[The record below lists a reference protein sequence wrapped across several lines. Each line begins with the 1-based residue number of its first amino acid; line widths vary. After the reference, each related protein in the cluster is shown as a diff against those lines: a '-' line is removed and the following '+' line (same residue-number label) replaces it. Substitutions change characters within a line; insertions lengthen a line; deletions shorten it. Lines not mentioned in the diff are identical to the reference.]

1 MKKLNLV
8 IIFLLLLLTTFT
20 LDIKQ
25 AKAIKIGLQT
35 NVQTSSVGISTKG
48 GIFDGVTG
56 RQIIELKPLKPYI
69 LVNQDNK
76 LGLSV
81 NGQVVSLG
89 TNFIVIKTHSAGFVS
104 AKRKWY
110 RGEIYVYNNYSGAI
124 VINNLT
130 LEEYLLGVVPCE
142 MPRSWNVEAH
152 KAQAIAARSYAIAN
166 LGKRRKYG
174 YDLKDTPEDQAY
186 GGASSESLRTSQ
198 AVMDTYGQVLVQ
210 GNKVIKAFYC
220 ASAGGYTVNSG
231 DVWMR
236 DLPYLKSVPS
246 FDGSVRKMG
255 HGIGM
260 SQYGANRMA
269 GMGYNAYQI
278 LGYFYKDV
286 QLYRIG
292 LNM

>member
-1 MKKLNLV
+1 MRKLNLLV
-8 IIFLLLLLTTFT
+8 FFICLIALTFLV
-20 LDIKQ
+20 DINQ

-35 NVQTSSVGISTKG
+35 NVKSSSVGISAKG
-48 GIFDGVTG
+48 GIYDGYSG
-56 RQIIELKPLKPYI
+56 RLIMELTPLKAYM
-69 LVNQDNK
+69 LSKQNGT
-76 LGLSV
+76 LCLSV
-81 NGQVVSLG
+81 NGETLSLG
-89 TNFIVIKTHSAGFVS
+89 TNFVVIKTHGQGFVS

-110 RGEIYVYNNYSGAI
+110 RGQLYVYNSDAGAI

-142 MPRSWNVEAH
+142 MPRTWNFEAH
-152 KAQAIAARSYAIAN
+152 KAQAIAARSYAVAN
-166 LGKRRKYG
+166 LGKRKKYG

-186 GGASSESLRTSQ
+186 GGASSESARTNK
-198 AVMDTYGQVLVQ
+198 AVIDTNGQVLVQ
-210 GNKVIKAFYC
+210 GRKVIKAFYC

-260 SQYGANRMA
+260 SQYGANNLA

-278 LGYFYKDV
+278 LGYFYRDV
-286 QLYRIG
+286 QLYQIG
-292 LNM
+292 VTL

>member
-1 MKKLNLV
+1 MKKLNLF
-8 IIFLLLLLTTFT
+8 IIFLFLGILT
-20 LDIKQ
+20 LAVDIKQ
-25 AKAIKIGLQT
+25 AQAIKIGLQT
-35 NVQTSSVGISTKG
+35 NVKTSFVGISTKG
-48 GIFDGVTG
+48 GIFDGFSG
-56 RQIIELKPLKPYI
+56 RLIMELTPLKAYA
-69 LVNQDNK
+69 LSRQNDK
-76 LGLSV
+76 LCLSV
-81 NGQVVSLG
+81 NGQILNLG
-89 TNFIVIKTHSAGFVS
+89 TNFVVIKTNTQGFVS

-110 RGEIYVYNNYSGAI
+110 RGQIYVYNNYAGAI

-130 LEEYLLGVVPCE
+130 LEEYLLGVVPSE
-142 MPRSWNVEAH
+142 MPRSWNIEAH
-152 KAQAIAARSYAIAN
+152 KAQAIAARSYAVAN
-166 LGKRRKYG
+166 LGKRKKYG

-186 GGASSESLRTSQ
+186 GGASSESARTNK
-198 AVMDTYGQVLVQ
+198 AVIDTDGQVLVQ
-210 GNKVIKAFYC
+210 GRKVIKAFYC

-260 SQYGANRMA
+260 SQYGANNLA

-286 QLYRIG
+286 QLYKIG
-292 LNM
+292 INL